1 MISGVCPEDI
11 PFAHWVLMLGVH
23 DMRLKTCVIFRDSKS
38 DKDYFCGRE
47 KSLSFGALKRLDFTL
62 GLPEMRTRWYPTSMA
77 VTLAQIHEDPAILDR
92 AIASQETLEIVSCG
106 ELAATLMP
114 RRVSALEQARQGMD
128 RRFAAPDWSF
138 TVGIPLTR
146 EERNARS

>member
-1 MISGVCPEDI
+1 
-11 PFAHWVLMLGVH
+11 MLD
-23 DMRLKTCVIFRDSKS
+23 DMRLKTCVILRDSKS

-47 KSLSFGALKRLDFTL
+47 KCLSRGALKRLYFTL
-62 GLPEMRTRWYPTSMA
+62 DLPEMRTRWYPTFMT

-92 AIASQETLEIVSCG
+92 EIASQETLEIVSCG

-114 RRVSALEQARQGMD
+114 RRVSALDQARQEMA

-138 TVGIPLTR
+138 TVGTPLTR

>member
-1 MISGVCPEDI
+1 MSERKNLEQAQGTDPPVNP
-11 PFAHWVLMLGVH
+11 
-23 DMRLKTCVIFRDSKS
+23 
-38 DKDYFCGRE
+38 
-47 KSLSFGALKRLDFTL
+47 KRLDFTL
-62 GLPEMRTRWYPTSMA
+62 GLPEMRTRWYPTSMT

-106 ELAATLMP
+106 ELAATLLP
-114 RRVSALEQARQGMD
+114 RRVSALEQARQEMA

-138 TVGIPLTR
+138 TVGTPLTR

>member
-1 MISGVCPEDI
+1 MKWFLPRFSQLARTRIVLVHVKRLYLSDCWSVAED
-11 PFAHWVLMLGVH
+11 
-23 DMRLKTCVIFRDSKS
+23 
-38 DKDYFCGRE
+38 
-47 KSLSFGALKRLDFTL
+47 LKRLDFTL
-62 GLPEMRTRWYPTSMA
+62 GLPEMRTRWYHTAMT

-114 RRVSALEQARQGMD
+114 RRVSALEQARQEMA

-146 EERNARS
+146 EERNARSWLFIDTNILL

>member
-1 MISGVCPEDI
+1 MSVPCISHSHGSCGFLRAQGTDTPVKPE
-11 PFAHWVLMLGVH
+11 
-23 DMRLKTCVIFRDSKS
+23 
-38 DKDYFCGRE
+38 
-47 KSLSFGALKRLDFTL
+47 KRLDFTL
-62 GLPEMRTRWYPTSMA
+62 GLPEMRTRWYPASMT

-114 RRVSALEQARQGMD
+114 RRVSALEQARQEMA